1 MQPAYKPAVLYL
13 GYYELAYIAI
23 VFAIKFHIMKNEIWV
38 EGQGLEALYNYLQQ
52 QERDF
57 TVDCQYKF
65 NHWFLYA
72 DIVKVQLTG
81 DVGRILGVL
90 KDYYGGRSNK
100 DVTITVEDTLFS
112 LKDKTIQQIIEAIS
126 VLK

>member
-38 EGQGLEALYNYLQQ
+38 EGRGLEALYNYLQ
-52 QERDF
+52 EYF
-57 TVDCQYKF
+57 TVDCEYKF

-72 DIVKVQLTG
+72 EISKIIITG
-81 DVGRILGVL
+81 EEQQVFSRLV
-90 KDYYGGRSNK
+90 DYYANRKMK
-100 DVTITVEDTLFS
+100 DVVVTISGIAYSF
-112 LKDKTIQQIIEAIS
+112 KDKTIEQIIEEVATH
-126 VLK
+126 VP